1 MLATPGPGLI
11 IALVVLVALAIGAS
25 LVGQIRQ
32 EKAIGLAA
40 VRAVLQLAVVSLII
54 TAALSHVIWS
64 AAFAVF
70 MFTVAV
76 FTSSRRIGAGRAWLW
91 VGLAMLAGLAPTL
104 AVIFTSRAI
113 PFNGPSLVPV
123 AGIIIGGT
131 MTAMSL
137 AGRRVFAALREEHGS
152 YEAALSIGMTRA
164 ESISEVIRRRLPE
177 ALVPGQDQTRTVGLV
192 TLPGAFIGVLL
203 GGGTPIQAGT
213 AQLLVLF
220 GLLSAQTIT
229 VVVAHLFIRSGRLL
243 PTELATALHV

>member
-1 MLATPGPGLI
+1 M
-11 IALVVLVALAIGAS
+11 VVLVALAITAS
-25 LVGQIRQ
+25 LIGRLRQ
-32 EKAIGLAA
+32 QKAIGLAA
-40 VRAVLQLAVVSLII
+40 GRAVLQLAVVSLII
-54 TAALSHVIWS
+54 TAALSHLVWS
-64 AAFAVF
+64 AVFALF
-70 MFTVAV
+70 MYSVAV
-76 FTSSRRIGAGRAWLW
+76 FTSSRRIGAGRCWPWVAISML
-91 VGLAMLAGLAPTL
+91 VGLLPTL
-104 AVIFTSRAI
+104 AVIFASRAV

-131 MTAMSL
+131 MTATTL

-152 YEAALSIGMTRA
+152 YEAGLSIGLTRA

-203 GGGTPIQAGT
+203 GGGSPVQAGA

-243 PTELATALHV
+243 PKDLITALQP